1 MDTAKPTGLG
11 EDGSIHLV
19 VFRRERQLYALPL
32 SNVERALRMVAITS
46 VPEAPAWVAGVIS
59 VHGRVIPV
67 LDLRQRFGRSP
78 KEPHPDDRLL
88 IMQAQGQTVAL
99 IVDEVTEVL
108 EVPAHQVEP
117 SSKLLPG
124 IQPLAAVIRR
134 DADLILVLEATQLLP
149 TEWDDLVI
157 APPVQQGIDQVAE
170 LAQEMQMDDEQSETL
185 WADARQG
192 GARHFQCRPEPS
204 RRIRI
209 LRSNTEILEERAR
222 ALAHLPAEESESETL
237 HLVTFSLGEERY
249 GVEITR
255 VQEIQPLVSHTW
267 SPVPCTPDFIVG
279 AINIRGHVYSMM
291 DMGRFLGLPS
301 RPLPETAHVLL
312 VWDEGRGGKEG
323 MELSILTDD
332 LPQVISVPLSKIR
345 PPSAAISAQAQKYI
359 RGVMADLL
367 IVLDLKRLL
376 SDPDIIIHEEV

>member
-1 MDTAKPTGLG
+1 MDTAKPMGLG
-11 EDGSIHLV
+11 GDGSIHLV

-32 SNVERALRMVAITS
+32 GNVEHALRMVAITS
-46 VPEAPAWVAGVIS
+46 VPEAPSWVAGVIS

-78 KEPHPDDRLL
+78 KEPHPDERLL

-124 IQPLAAVIRR
+124 VQPLAAVLRR

-157 APPVQQGIDQVAE
+157 SLPVQQGIDQVAE
-170 LAQEMQMDDEQSETL
+170 LAQEMQDDEQPKTL
-185 WADARQG
+185 WADALQG
-192 GARHFQCRPEPS
+192 GACPEPS

-209 LRSNTEILEERAR
+209 LRSDTEILEERAR
-222 ALAHLPAEESESETL
+222 ALARLPAEESESETL
-237 HLVTFSLGEERY
+237 HLVTFSLGEEHY
-249 GVEITR
+249 GVEITL
-255 VQEIQPLVSHTW
+255 VQEIQPLESHTW

-301 RPLPETAHVLL
+301 RPLSETAHILL

-332 LPQVISVPLSKIR
+332 LPQVINVPLSKIR
-345 PPSAAISAQAQKYI
+345 PPSAAVSTQAQKYI

-376 SDPDIIIHEEV
+376 ADPDIIVHEEV